1 MENSMVVLLSYA
13 CMHTHFQVEYI
24 CLACMYTYEWYV
36 YVGITF
42 MTDVFGS
49 IYIHQLSSCNF
60 PQNIFIAIEL
70 GGW

>member
-1 MENSMVVLLSYA
+1 MVVEWKIVWFCLA
-13 CMHTHFQVEYI
+13 MHAYTHFQVEYMPV
-24 CLACMYTYEWYV
+24 CTYEYV

>member
-13 CMHTHFQVEYI
+13 YMHTHFQVEYI
-24 CLACMYTYEWYV
+24 YALPVCTYEYV